1 MFFDQINE
9 ISKVGNLWF
18 SEAIRQDLDVG
29 RDATNERNRP
39 CVNAACHW
47 FADYNKALSCA
58 FVEEF

>member
-9 ISKVGNLWF
+9 ISRVGNLWF
-18 SEAIRQDLDVG
+18 AEAIRQDLDVG
-29 RDATNERNRP
+29 KDAINDRNRP
-39 CVNAACHW
+39 CVNAASRW